1 MPILTSQEYDISY
14 FDGQKTTYQHN
25 AGYSYYDRWYRIDGE
40 KSLGEFWKDYTNKLK
55 NIYDFQNKKVL
66 EIGCA
71 KGFIVE
77 DLVDMG
83 VDAYGLDISSYAIST
98 AINSAI
104 LRRPDLITR
113 FIVGDA
119 RIILSN
125 YSTKQF
131 DVIFTC
137 RFLECIDDMD
147 LIQLINEMNRIS
159 KKQIH
164 IIDEQPNSDF
174 YNVKTL
180 KTWKNLNFTQG
191 TIFISNE
198 NQQKVLIK

>member
-1 MPILTSQEYDISY
+1 
-14 FDGQKTTYQHN
+14 
-25 AGYSYYDRWYRIDGE
+25 
-40 KSLGEFWKDYTNKLK
+40 
-55 NIYDFQNKKVL
+55 
-66 EIGCA
+66 
-71 KGFIVE
+71 
-77 DLVDMG
+77 
-83 VDAYGLDISSYAIST
+83 
-98 AINSAI
+98 
-104 LRRPDLITR
+104 
-113 FIVGDA
+113 
-119 RIILSN
+119 
-125 YSTKQF
+125 